1 MPLTIVLDDIVNIRA
16 DVLVNPTHSE
26 AYVGKGVDYALYQSG
41 GIALFEARKKLGLI
55 EPGTVKHTEAFSLQ
69 AKYVFH
75 TVGPIWE
82 DGLHNE
88 FAILT
93 ACYERALEL
102 AISLQVQ
109 SIAFPLIASG
119 AFGFPKEKALEIAR
133 TTIESFLHQNEL
145 DVFLVI
151 FDKESYQLSRAR
163 FQGVQTYLDRIMHHL
178 PKRRSDVSVEVS
190 KCDNFEATILSRVVT
205 VESVKSVRKLNAPLF
220 HEQSQPF
227 SVLLNDWIERSGM
240 TSVEVYKRANIS
252 RKTFSKIMSN
262 IHYQPSKPTA
272 VAFAIALRLNLK
284 QTQEL
289 LDSAGYSLSN
299 AIKFDVIIKYHILQ
313 KKYNVLEIN
322 EVLFEHD
329 QVLMGCL

>member
-1 MPLTIVLDDIVNIRA
+1 MPLTIVLDDLVNIRA
-16 DVLVNPTHSE
+16 DVLVNPTSPE
-26 AYVGKGVDYALYQSG
+26 AYVGKGVDYTLYQSG
-41 GIALFEARKKLGLI
+41 GIALFEARKQLGFI
-55 EPGTVKHTEAFSLQ
+55 EPGTVKQTEAFSLQ

-82 DGLHNE
+82 GGLQNE

-93 ACYERALEL
+93 SCYQQALEL

-119 AFGFPKEKALEIAR
+119 AFGFPKDKALEIAR
-133 TTIESFLHQNEL
+133 RTIETFLKQSEL

-151 FDKESYQLSRAR
+151 FDKESYQISQAR
-163 FQGVQTYLDRIMHHL
+163 NQGVQSYLDRAMYHL
-178 PKRRSDVSVEVS
+178 PTRSPYAKREWEEKDDFETSIQYSEERMILPSYKRNLKEPMFVDQS
-190 KCDNFEATILSRVVT
+190 K
-205 VESVKSVRKLNAPLF
+205 
-220 HEQSQPF
+220 PF
-227 SVLLNDWIERSGM
+227 SLLLYDWIERSGM
-240 TSVEVYKRANIS
+240 KPVEVYKRANIS

-299 AIKFDVIIKYHILQ
+299 AFKFDLIIKYHITQ
-313 KKYNVLEIN
+313 KKYNVFEIN

-329 QVLMGCL
+329 QVLIGCL

>member
-16 DVLVNPTHSE
+16 DVLVNPTSTE
-26 AYVGKGVDYALYQSG
+26 AYVGKGVDYTLYQSG
-41 GIALFEARKKLGLI
+41 GIALFEARKQLGFI

-88 FAILT
+88 FAILSS
-93 ACYERALEL
+93 CYQQSLEL
-102 AISLQVQ
+102 AFSLQVQ

-119 AFGFPKEKALEIAR
+119 AFGFPKDKALEIAR
-133 TTIESFLHQNEL
+133 KTIEAFLKQNEL

-151 FDKESYQLSRAR
+151 FDKESYQLSQAR
-163 FQGVQTYLDRIMHHL
+163 FQGVQDYLDRIMHHIPICR
-178 PKRRSDVSVEVS
+178 PKETRELIERDAFEVS
-190 KCDNFEATILSRVVT
+190 IQRNDMIFPKYSRT
-205 VESVKSVRKLNAPLF
+205 SNEPLF
-220 HEQSQPF
+220 LEQSKPF
-227 SVLLNDWIERSGM
+227 SLLLNDWIERSGM
-240 TSVEVYKRANIS
+240 TPVEVYKRANIS

-299 AIKFDVIIKYHILQ
+299 AFKFDLIIKYHITQ
-313 KKYNVLEIN
+313 KKYNVFEIN

-329 QVLMGCL
+329 QVLIGCL